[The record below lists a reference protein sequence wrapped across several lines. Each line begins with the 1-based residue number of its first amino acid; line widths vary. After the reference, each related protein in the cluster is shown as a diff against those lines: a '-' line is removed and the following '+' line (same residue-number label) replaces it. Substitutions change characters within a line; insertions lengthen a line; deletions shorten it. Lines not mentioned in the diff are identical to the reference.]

1 MGDGGKGSGEDVGT
15 SKGPI
20 DDVQGIHPGSAP
32 LWEKNL
38 VGHGRNDEGTGRF
51 SPSDFQRDYGD
62 NGAESRQKGMKVG
75 LGVSGVV
82 GDNYIADGRVLTEAG
97 GRQPF
102 WSMLWIGLSMI
113 FVKGRRRCRD
123 QAGS

>member
-82 GDNYIADGRVLTEAG
+82 GDNYIADGGVLTEAG
-97 GRQPF
+97 GRQLL
-102 WSMLWIGLSMI
+102 WSMLRIGLSMSC
-113 FVKGRRRCRD
+113 VKGRRGFRN